1 MCIHT
6 DEYVLDALSR
16 ASYKLQNIKNSFSN
30 GLTEEMKEKEK
41 EERAAF
47 FSKIDLSFVEPLQ
60 SLIGKIENTYK
71 NENSVYVFTEFPTI
85 VFFVPNVNSRDNSLY
100 FSCVFF
106 YEQHYLG
113 DSIIIYTFAKTND
126 PTSYS
131 SAKESIY
138 NKDEEFMSLCP
149 NSKLL
154 DKIAEYPFFDYEQNK
169 ILAFDIKKLSD
180 KYNYGYGACNVINKQ
195 GKLILKITFSCK
207 KTPENVISEYVEFII
222 KMLNESRF
230 ITVLPSIINY
240 YKKMFFYRS
249 EYYRIDR
256 ELDETRRKIDK
267 LVKRY

>member
-1 MCIHT
+1 MGIHT
-6 DEYVLDALSR
+6 GEYVLDAVTK

-30 GLTEEMKEKEK
+30 GLTEEMKAKEK
-41 EERAAF
+41 EARAAF

-113 DSIIIYTFAKTND
+113 DSIIIYTFARTND
-126 PTSYS
+126 STSYLS
-131 SAKESIY
+131 
-138 NKDEEFMSLCP
+138 DDQEFRMLCP

-169 ILAFDIKKLSD
+169 ISAFDIKKLSA
-180 KYNYGYGACNVINKQ
+180 KYNYGYGPHNVINQQ
-195 GKLILKITFSCK
+195 GKLILERTFSCN
-207 KTPENVISEYVEFII
+207 KTPENVISAYVEFII

-230 ITVLPSIINY
+230 ITVLPSIIDY
-240 YKKMFFYRS
+240 YKKMLFYRS
-249 EYYRIDR
+249 ESYRIDR